1 MQIADSVKDVLG
13 ELEVVL
19 MEEVIALR
27 EARKRGAELS
37 PTDIALGYLNPNCGG
52 GEALSSE
59 DHTMG
64 LACMV
69 AVALH
74 WLAYQEEGVA

>member
-1 MQIADSVKDVLG
+1 MQIANEIEDVVSG
-13 ELEVVL
+13 LEMVL

-27 EARKRGAELS
+27 EAIKNGASLT
-37 PTDIALGYLNPNCGG
+37 PADIAAGYLNPSCGR
-52 GEALSSE
+52 GEELSSE

-74 WLAYQEEGVA
+74 WLAHQEGFA

>member
-1 MQIADSVKDVLG
+1 MQSVGVEEVLEG
-13 ELEVVL
+13 LEMVL

-27 EARKRGAELS
+27 EARKRGAVLS
-37 PTDIALGYLNPNCGG
+37 PAEIAAGYLNPDYGG
-52 GEALSSE
+52 GQELSAEA
-59 DHTMG
+59 HTLG

-74 WLAYQEEGVA
+74 WLACQEGIVA